1 MSESTDGVSVA
12 ATRQKAGSRL
22 NSCTAAGPAPGR
34 VNPPA
39 GTICAT
45 VIEVFGSV
53 MDDKLSHDAAALS
66 PCPCIIKAMRT
77 AHDPA
82 VTIFIALDMSHGA
95 SLHRTRSDRTR

>member
-1 MSESTDGVSVA
+1 
-12 ATRQKAGSRL
+12 
-22 NSCTAAGPAPGR
+22 

-53 MDDKLSHDAAALS
+53 MDDKLSHDAAAVS
-66 PCPCIIKAMRT
+66 PCPYIIIAMRT

-82 VTIFIALDMSHGA
+82 ATIFTTLS
-95 SLHRTRSDRTR
+95 SDI